1 MSFFK
6 FIFSKTFLIQ
16 IGIAIALIVA
26 LVFVAMNW
34 LDSTT
39 NHDQRIEVPDLS
51 RLSLDIV
58 DKKLDEM
65 NLRKVILDS
74 ANYNPDFPKYSVIE
88 QTPEAGNFVKEN
100 RKIYIKL
107 NPSDYPKLEIPE
119 FERITKRQLESK
131 LLSLGFKIGEVT
143 YKPDFA
149 EDVVLQLTY
158 KGKPLKKGD
167 KVRKTAK
174 IDMVLG
180 DGTQN
185 YNSIE

>member
-16 IGIAIALIVA
+16 IGIAIVVIVV
-26 LVFVAMNW
+26 LVLGAMQW

-58 DKKLDEM
+58 DKKLEEM
-65 NLRKVILDS
+65 DLRKVILDS

-88 QTPEAGNFVKEN
+88 QTPEAGQYVKEN
-100 RKIYIKL
+100 RKI
-107 NPSDYPKLEIPE
+107 EIPE
-119 FERITKRQLESK
+119 FERITKRQIESK
-131 LLSLGFKIGEVT
+131 LLSLGFEIGEISF
-143 YKPDFA
+143 KPDFA
-149 EDVVLQLTY
+149 ENVVLELSY
-158 KGKPLKKGD
+158 KGKPLKAGD

-185 YNSIE
+185 YNSVE